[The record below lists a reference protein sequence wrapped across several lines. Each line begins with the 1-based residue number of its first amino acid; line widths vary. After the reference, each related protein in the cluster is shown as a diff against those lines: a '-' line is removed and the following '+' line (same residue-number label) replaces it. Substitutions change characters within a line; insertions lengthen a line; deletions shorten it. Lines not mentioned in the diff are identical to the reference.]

1 VAPFCISR
9 MHTDTTEQ
17 DFNFWMPL
25 EKANTSEKGDVRII
39 EGIASTPHLDL
50 QGEKVFQKGIQFDY
64 FLKHGYFNWDH
75 KPGAENKIGEPWVCK
90 ITPEGLF
97 VKGMI
102 YKGKKVAD
110 AIWEHIQSLK
120 SNPGS
125 QRKVGFSLQGKTLLK
140 KGQTLLKCWI
150 QDIAITTAPI
160 NYNTYLDVVKSFSEY
175 DLGKTLSA
183 GSSVSGQTGGAA
195 LRPESG
201 ISTPTEE
208 EIKDLGYAG
217 GNRKI
222 TQKSLAGFIARNKG
236 YSRKTSELLADILF
250 DLSA

>member
-1 VAPFCISR
+1 
-9 MHTDTTEQ
+9 
-17 DFNFWMPL
+17 MPL
-25 EKANTSEKGDVRII
+25 EKAKTSDNGKVRII
-39 EGIASTPHLDL
+39 EGIASTPDLDL

-75 KPGAENKIGEPWVCK
+75 KPGAENKIGEPWECR
-90 ITPEGLF
+90 ITPRGLF

-102 YKGKKVAD
+102 YKGKQVAD
-110 AIWEHIQSLK
+110 AVWEHIQSLRE
-120 SNPGS
+120 NPSS

-150 QDIAITTAPI
+150 QDVAITTAPI
-160 NYNTYLDVVKSFSEY
+160 NYNTYLDVVKS
-175 DLGKTLSA
+175 LSGYELDKAMAA
-183 GSSVSGQTGGAA
+183 GHAISGQTGGGVH
-195 LRPESG
+195 RVESG
-201 ISTPTEE
+201 ISTPTDE

-217 GNRKI
+217 GDREVTK
-222 TQKSLAGFIARNKG
+222 KSLVGLIARDRG